1 MHYNPLKEMRTKV
14 TFLSLLCIVGT
25 FLTTMHAQESCYEQY
40 LQEHDMKILTAE
52 DADDSYDELKKTIL
66 AKQMYGDSYVVI
78 ADSITQRVKLTKVDG
93 TYIADMHVTLVDST
107 WYMWLSVDPL
117 AGEYPQISPYSYCMW
132 NPVKYVDPDGRYSMD
147 NIDGDSDYKTI
158 IVLPSEQVLDKMKYK
173 DRSAFLDTYQQARS
187 EKMPIMRIDN
197 AEDYVNAM
205 AALEEMNSSTDSYV
219 LSTSHG
225 YGIRPRLDIGFDN
238 FTAKK
243 GDFSQFRNGLSG
255 KIVFITACRLAA
267 NQSGVNLM
275 EDFAKATGSTIIGA
289 EFPVPALLGGF
300 RGGSLSN
307 SPIRN
312 AICNLFGGY
321 CENSFKITNGVNT
334 NIVYGV
340 TIDKN
345 SGIRYNSR

>member
-132 NPVKYVDPDGRYSMD
+132 NPIQFVDPDGKEVINEIDKTKDPDLYAVANEHQTID
-147 NIDGDSDYKTI
+147 NDNSTITLYAHGSNNYIELKDGTTI
-158 IVLPSEQVLDKMKYK
+158 STAKQFEEYLSNNSTLWNSTENKKNLSIVLMSCNTGNIQAEESPIAEKISKVLG
-173 DRSAFLDTYQQARS
+173 
-187 EKMPIMRIDN
+187 N
-197 AEDYVNAM
+197 
-205 AALEEMNSSTDSYV
+205 
-219 LSTSHG
+219 
-225 YGIRPRLDIGFDN
+225 
-238 FTAKK
+238 
-243 GDFSQFRNGLSG
+243 
-255 KIVFITACRLAA
+255 IVFAPTTE
-267 NQSGVNLM
+267 VTTK
-275 EDFAKATGSTIIGA
+275 DK
-289 EFPVPALLGGF
+289 
-300 RGGSLSN
+300 
-307 SPIRN
+307 
-312 AICNLFGGY
+312 
-321 CENSFKITNGVNT
+321 SFYGLYRMNKIDPNT
-334 NIVYGV
+334 HCGIVYPDQNHMGNWQAF
-340 TIDKN
+340 TPQGSIELDYRASNIQFGFGLLKFLKIIC
-345 SGIRYNSR
+345 GYEK